1 MVAGVIP
8 SIKASYFLN
17 LWFSEFMLMGFLL
30 PFLVNQQ
37 GGRKWGMISVLSV
50 MFTMVSLNIVIL
62 LAFGKAIDGLSVPFS
77 TAVQYINIGDFLA
90 HLESLVMAFWIMG
103 AFIKIAVLLYIL
115 SLGIAQW
122 FSLSEYRPLVFPVAF
137 LVILLAFWQIPNVAT
152 YLAFVTS
159 IGRCR
164 IPSIRYTHSSFTVVH
179 CFYKKKKEVKAE
191 GGAIDMKRIVV
202 LFLMIWMFLL
212 SGCWDQKE
220 LNELV
225 LIDGIGI
232 DKAKDGQVEVTVS
245 IAIPQAQS
253 GGGGG
258 GGGGGKGAGG
268 THLVAARYAKGDD
281 VAKALEQVQTQIPRK
296 VFLGHLQA
304 IIISEKVAKEGITDY
319 LDLFLRHPRPST
331 HTYVFISKGSAK
343 ELLSLQTDLYSPVEL
358 MRGIARTETLM
369 SVTTLEVLEMLKD
382 GDTAI
387 PMIEK
392 LPPAKGKKSNQT
404 IPYLNH
410 TAIFNKDKM
419 VGSMD
424 DSLTRGAMW
433 IRNEIK
439 EARIT
444 IIPKNETKPVT
455 LSVLNANTKLVPK
468 ISGNRWKMTI
478 KGKASGMIISSETD
492 QNLTR

>member
-1 MVAGVIP
+1 
-8 SIKASYFLN
+8 
-17 LWFSEFMLMGFLL
+17 
-30 PFLVNQQ
+30 
-37 GGRKWGMISVLSV
+37 
-50 MFTMVSLNIVIL
+50 
-62 LAFGKAIDGLSVPFS
+62 
-77 TAVQYINIGDFLA
+77 
-90 HLESLVMAFWIMG
+90 
-103 AFIKIAVLLYIL
+103 
-115 SLGIAQW
+115 
-122 FSLSEYRPLVFPVAF
+122 
-137 LVILLAFWQIPNVAT
+137 
-152 YLAFVTS
+152 
-159 IGRCR
+159 
-164 IPSIRYTHSSFTVVH
+164 
-179 CFYKKKKEVKAE
+179 
-191 GGAIDMKRIVV
+191 MKRIVV

-232 DKAKDGQVEVTVS
+232 DKAKDGQVAVTVS

-258 GGGGGKGAGG
+258 GEGGGKGAGG

-304 IIISEKVAKEGITDY
+304 IIISEKVAKEGIEDY

-424 DSLTRGAMW
+424 DSMTRGAMW
-433 IRNEIK
+433 IRNEVK
-439 EARIT
+439 EARIS
-444 IIPKNETKPVT
+444 IIPKNETKSVT

-478 KGKASGMIISSETD
+478 KGKASGLLISSETD
-492 QNLTR
+492 QNLRDKKTIDELEKEFAKEIEQQMAKTMKYVQKEKRVRVFELGEAFNRKYPKRWNEVKDRWDEIYPNVEVDYDMKVNIRANGAGTAH

>member
-1 MVAGVIP
+1 
-8 SIKASYFLN
+8 
-17 LWFSEFMLMGFLL
+17 
-30 PFLVNQQ
+30 
-37 GGRKWGMISVLSV
+37 
-50 MFTMVSLNIVIL
+50 
-62 LAFGKAIDGLSVPFS
+62 
-77 TAVQYINIGDFLA
+77 
-90 HLESLVMAFWIMG
+90 
-103 AFIKIAVLLYIL
+103 
-115 SLGIAQW
+115 
-122 FSLSEYRPLVFPVAF
+122 
-137 LVILLAFWQIPNVAT
+137 
-152 YLAFVTS
+152 
-159 IGRCR
+159 
-164 IPSIRYTHSSFTVVH
+164 
-179 CFYKKKKEVKAE
+179 
-191 GGAIDMKRIVV
+191 MKRIVV

-253 GGGGG
+253 GGGEG
-258 GGGGGKGAGG
+258 GGGGGKGSGG
-268 THLVAARYAKGDD
+268 AHLVAARYAKGDD

-304 IIISEKVAKEGITDY
+304 IIISEKVAKEGIKDY

-358 MRGIARTETLM
+358 IRGIARTETLM

-424 DSLTRGAMW
+424 DSMTRGAMW

-478 KGKASGMIISSETD
+478 KGKASGLLISSETD
-492 QNLTR
+492 QNLRDKKTIDELEKEFAKEIEKHMAKTIQYVQKEKKVRVFEFGEAFNRKYPKRWEEVKDRWDEIYPTVEVDYDMKVNIRSNGAGTAH